1 MPLIHTT
8 MERYYWLAV
17 TADKYELPLA
27 VALTA
32 EELGKMRG
40 LDKSTIKSA
49 VRRQR
54 NGNRGG
60 VRYVKVRMI

>member
-1 MPLIHTT
+1 

-32 EELGKMRG
+32 EELGRMRG

-49 VRRQR
+49 VRRQNKGDR
-54 NGNRGG
+54 CG

>member
-1 MPLIHTT
+1 

-27 VALTA
+27 VAITA

-49 VRRQR
+49 VRRQS